1 MVCRSCSYRRV
12 LWHFFLNSRNCHL
25 VSSAM
30 AVQGFAIDVSSDND
44 DDDGFRFDWNYRKGG
59 LMMLQPK
66 KCAVVFFVCFICLSV
81 FWYTACNWPTVF
93 RYVSQIPL
101 VGWFVAYNF
110 EPSDFYAPLA
120 EVPLREGES
129 QLRFKAKYYGRHEIR
144 ISPLIDAS
152 VFETSISMKIKVRDS
167 SGAVVCE
174 HNQASAQLMGGALVN
189 GTNIYNYCYAIFYA
203 PNDFQLGDE
212 MQAEVECSGD
222 VSEIL
227 KHNPNAMIAVS
238 KAFDK

>member
-1 MVCRSCSYRRV
+1 M
-12 LWHFFLNSRNCHL
+12 F
-25 VSSAM
+25 
-30 AVQGFAIDVSSDND
+30 Q
-44 DDDGFRFDWNYRKGG
+44 RKIFGR
-59 LMMLQPK
+59 
-66 KCAVVFFVCFICLSV
+66 VFFVALIYLTVSFFTVI
-81 FWYTACNWPTVF
+81 NWPTVF

-101 VGWFVAYNF
+101 IGWFVAYNF

-144 ISPLIDAS
+144 ISPIIDAS

-167 SGAVVCE
+167 TGAVVCE

-189 GTNIYNYCYAIFYA
+189 RTNIYNYCYAIFYA

>member
-1 MVCRSCSYRRV
+1 M
-12 LWHFFLNSRNCHL
+12 F
-25 VSSAM
+25 
-30 AVQGFAIDVSSDND
+30 Q
-44 DDDGFRFDWNYRKGG
+44 RKIFGR
-59 LMMLQPK
+59 
-66 KCAVVFFVCFICLSV
+66 VFFVALIYLTVSFFTVI
-81 FWYTACNWPTVF
+81 NWPTVF

-222 VSEIL
+222 VSDIL
-227 KHNPNAMIAVS
+227 KNNPEAKIVVA